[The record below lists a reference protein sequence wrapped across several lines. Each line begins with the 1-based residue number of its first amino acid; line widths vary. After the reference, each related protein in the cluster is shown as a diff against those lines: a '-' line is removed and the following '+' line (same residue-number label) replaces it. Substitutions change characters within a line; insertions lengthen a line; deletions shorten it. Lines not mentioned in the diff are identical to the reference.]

1 MLIESNIQLSKAYK
15 NHRIFQEL
23 DEMEDLYE
31 SLSDRAIYFL
41 PSGTKGFS
49 NYETYVFMS
58 IQGTLDS
65 IKAILKIGR
74 INDAFVLARKVYDDI
89 LAEIYFTVTLKD
101 KFNIM
106 NGLYVDDVQQW
117 LESSFRIPSIKK
129 ILNTLKES
137 DYTKELYPFFG
148 WKSYLE
154 HNRKFLDD
162 CVHSNCY
169 SNMLF
174 NCNTVYLEDK
184 REKQLDGMLMLL
196 YQLMMIQVAFVF
208 YLSPQYMMASD
219 CIDYLEAG
227 MQPPQGSETW
237 VASFAQEAFDKYI
250 KRNVKLASFIK
261 DNCCLEIS

>member
-1 MLIESNIQLSKAYK
+1 MSMDSELRLSKAYK
-15 NHRIFQEL
+15 NHRVFKEL
-23 DEMEDLYE
+23 EEMMDLFD

-41 PSGTKGFS
+41 PSGTKGFP

-58 IQGTLDS
+58 IKGTLDS
-65 IKAILKIGR
+65 IQSILKIGR
-74 INDAFVLARKVYDDI
+74 INDAFVLTRKVYDDI

-101 KFNIM
+101 KFDIM

-154 HNRKFLDD
+154 CNRKILDD
-162 CVHSNCY
+162 CVHSNSY

-174 NCNTVYLEDK
+174 NCNTVYLGDK
-184 REKQLDGMLMLL
+184 REKQLDIMSLL
-196 YQLMMIQVAFVF
+196 LKQLMMIQVSFIF

-227 MQPPQGSETW
+227 MQPPQGAETW

-250 KRNVKLASFIK
+250 KKNVKLASFIK